1 MTTAPGRNRR
11 CPCCNSSQHMR
22 INVTTRTMRCTKCK
36 VVVPLPPRFENYNIA
51 KSVMENV

>member
-1 MTTAPGRNRR
+1 MITAPGRNRR